1 MLTVSMRETH
11 QVATYMLCGCVDL
24 PESMVQVQP
33 RILAHIIDKDT
44 LQLVDCPTQLTLYDL
59 DLSVE

>member
-1 MLTVSMRETH
+1 MKHVKLQHIS
-11 QVATYMLCGCVDL
+11 CGCVDL

-44 LQLVDCPTQLTLYDL
+44 LVLWEFVELK
-59 DLSVE
+59 SVLRSLEAVGER